1 MGESSLDTLPQ
12 VRCRLSNAAKPGEVL
27 SFADYEFGPNR
38 ILSRRGVR
46 LRLKHQSAQILSLL
60 LERAGEVVTRE
71 EIRERLWGPDTF
83 VDFEQGINNCI
94 REVRSNLHDRV
105 DQPRYIE
112 TVAKLG
118 YRFLVPVTRRL
129 AAVRQIAEDLTEAR
143 PAATPPAAPNS
154 TAGSPGV
161 ETPPASSPVFSR
173 KIITRRLLSLTAIV
187 LIILGAGSST
197 FLRLRHPLHAV
208 EAGRPSIAVLP
219 FANSTGVPENLYL
232 SEGVTESVIDDM
244 GRLGASDLTVIART
258 SSNAYTGSAKPVDQ
272 IGRELGVDYI
282 VQGQVQSEGNHLLL
296 TASLIRTQDAR
307 SLWSYKSERAT
318 QDIIGADLEIA
329 QEVLSKLSIK
339 RAATV
344 TTISSNSPH
353 VSSDAYRLYLLG
365 RHDLNERSR
374 DSLHRA
380 TQEFKDAIE
389 KEPDFAPAYAGLAD
403 ADNLQAFYGGTD
415 FYKAVVEAE
424 DQARHAIQID
434 GSLAEAHTALAYSEF
449 MWGWRWPQSEE
460 EFQRGLTLNPNYAT
474 AHHWYALYLAA
485 MGRFPEARKEI
496 HTAEQLDPLSPI
508 VYAGGAYVNYMA
520 RDYDGAVQQAG
531 LALALNPKLMA
542 AHAVLGWTYSASGAP
557 EKAILEFRTADGI
570 AGGSPVYRAGLGAA
584 YALAGHPESAKKM
597 LATLPVGPSYVGNY
611 SLRAEVMESLG
622 ERDDAIA
629 LLYKAYEEN
638 DSSALWLKVDPQY
651 DSLRSDLKFK
661 DLLRRMA
668 FPN

>member
-1 MGESSLDTLPQ
+1 LPNS
-12 VRCRLSNAAKPGEVL
+12 VKPGEVL
-27 SFADYEFGPNR
+27 SFADFEFGPNR
-38 ILSRRGVR
+38 ILVRHGVR
-46 LRLKHQSAQILSLL
+46 LRLKHQSAQLLCLL
-60 LERAGEVVTRE
+60 LDRAGEVVTRE
-71 EIRERLWGPDTF
+71 EIRENLWGPDTF
-83 VDFEQGINNCI
+83 VDFEQGINNCV

-118 YRFLVPVTRRL
+118 YRFLVPVTRR
-129 AAVRQIAEDLTEAR
+129 
-143 PAATPPAAPNS
+143 PAALRQVADSLTDVHPAESDSP
-154 TAGSPGV
+154 AGGHAV
-161 ETPPASSPVFSR
+161 ETPSSAPLYFR
-173 KIITRRLLSLTAIV
+173 KIFARRFLSLAAIV
-187 LIILGAGSST
+187 LTILGAGIWT

-208 EAGRPSIAVLP
+208 EAGRTSIAILP

-244 GRLGASDLTVIART
+244 GRLGASDLIVIART
-258 SSNAYTGSAKPVDQ
+258 SSNAYTGSAKSVDQ
-272 IGRELGVDYI
+272 IGRELGVDYV

-307 SLWSYKSERAT
+307 LLWTYKSERAT
-318 QDIIGADLEIA
+318 NDIIGADMEIA
-329 QEVLSKLSIK
+329 RDVLRKLSIK
-339 RAATV
+339 QAATA
-344 TTISSNSPH
+344 TTSSSHSSH
-353 VSSDAYRLYLLG
+353 VNSDAYRLYLIG

-403 ADNLQAFYGGTD
+403 ADNLLAFYGGTD
-415 FYKAVVEAE
+415 FYRAVVEAE
-424 DQARHAIQID
+424 EQARHAIQID
-434 GSLAEAHTALAYSEF
+434 ESLAEAHTALAYSEF
-449 MWGWRWPQSEE
+449 MWGWRWSQSQE
-460 EFQRGLTLNPNYAT
+460 EFQRGLALNPNYAT

-485 MGRFPEARKEI
+485 MGRFQEARKEI

-508 VYAGGAYVNYMA
+508 VYAGAAYVDYMA
-520 RDYDGAVQQAG
+520 RDYDGAIQQAQ

-557 EKAILEFRTADGI
+557 EKAIVEFRTADAI
-570 AGGSPVYRAGLGAA
+570 AGGSTVYRAGLGSA
-584 YALAGHPESAKKM
+584 YALAGHPESAKKV

-611 SLRAEVMESLG
+611 SLRAEVVESLG
-622 ERDDAIA
+622 EPDDAIA

-651 DSLRSDLKFK
+651 DSLRSDPKFQE
-661 DLLRRMA
+661 LLRRMA

>member
-1 MGESSLDTLPQ
+1 
-12 VRCRLSNAAKPGEVL
+12 
-27 SFADYEFGPNR
+27 
-38 ILSRRGVR
+38 
-46 LRLKHQSAQILSLL
+46 
-60 LERAGEVVTRE
+60 
-71 EIRERLWGPDTF
+71 
-83 VDFEQGINNCI
+83 
-94 REVRSNLHDRV
+94 SNLHDRV

-112 TVAKLG
+112 TVSKLG
-118 YRFLVPVTRRL
+118 YRFLVPVTRRP
-129 AAVRQIAEDLTEAR
+129 AAGRQIADSLTDEH
-143 PAATPPAAPNS
+143 PAATAPIALDSAVGGPAAES
-154 TAGSPGV
+154 TPTSP
-161 ETPPASSPVFSR
+161 PVHSR
-173 KIITRRLLSLTAIV
+173 EIFARRFLSLAVII
-187 LIILGAGSST
+187 LGILGAGIWT

-208 EAGRPSIAVLP
+208 EAGRPSIAILP

-258 SSNAYTGSAKPVDQ
+258 SSNAYTGSAKPVEQ
-272 IGRELGVDYI
+272 IGRELGVDYV

-296 TASLIRTQDAR
+296 TASLVRTQDAR
-307 SLWSYKSERAT
+307 SLWTYKSERASN
-318 QDIIGADLEIA
+318 DIIGADMEIA
-329 QEVLSKLSIK
+329 QDVLRKLAIK
-339 RAATV
+339 QAAAV
-344 TTISSNSPH
+344 TTSSSNSSH
-353 VSSDAYRLYLLG
+353 VNSDAYRLYLLG

-403 ADNLQAFYGGTD
+403 ADNLLAFYGGAD

-424 DQARHAIQID
+424 DEARHAIQID

-460 EFQRGLTLNPNYAT
+460 EFQRGLALNPNYAT

-508 VYAGGAYVNYMA
+508 VYAGAAYVNYMA
-520 RDYDGAVQQAG
+520 RDYDGAIQQAD

-557 EKAILEFRTADGI
+557 EKAIVEFRTADEI
-570 AGGSPVYRAGLGAA
+570 AGGSTVYRAGLGSA
-584 YALAGHPESAKKM
+584 YALAGHPESAKQV
-597 LATLPVGPSYVGNY
+597 LATLPVGPSYVGDY
-611 SLRAEVMESLG
+611 SLRAEVVESLG

-638 DSSALWLKVDPQY
+638 DSSVLWLKVDPQY
-651 DSLRSDLKFK
+651 DSLRSDPKFQE
-661 DLLRRMA
+661 LLRRMG

>member
-1 MGESSLDTLPQ
+1 LP
-12 VRCRLSNAAKPGEVL
+12 SAAKPGEVL

-38 ILSRRGVR
+38 ILSRHGVR
-46 LRLKHQSAQILSLL
+46 LRLKHQSAQILALL
-60 LERAGEVVTRE
+60 LERAGEVVTRD
-71 EIRERLWGPDTF
+71 EIRENLWGRDTF

-118 YRFLVPVTRRL
+118 YRFLAPVTRRP
-129 AAVRQIAEDLTEAR
+129 AVVRQVAESLTEAHPADTASAVLDSPAGSDVDETPS
-143 PAATPPAAPNS
+143 PAALY
-154 TAGSPGV
+154 
-161 ETPPASSPVFSR
+161 SR
-173 KIITRRLLSLTAIV
+173 KTFARPFLSVAAIV
-187 LIILGAGSST
+187 LIILGAGIWT
-197 FLRLRHPLHAV
+197 FLRSRRPLHAA
-208 EAGRPSIAVLP
+208 ETGRPSIAILP

-258 SSNAYTGSAKPVDQ
+258 SSNAYTGSAKPVAQ

-296 TASLIRTQDAR
+296 TASLVRTQDAQ
-307 SLWSYKSERAT
+307 SLWTYKSERAT
-318 QDIIGADLEIA
+318 SDIMGADLEIT
-329 QEVLSKLSIK
+329 QDVLRKLSIK
-339 RAATV
+339 QTAAAPT
-344 TTISSNSPH
+344 SASNPSH
-353 VSSDAYRLYLLG
+353 VNSDAYRLYLLG
-365 RHDLNERSR
+365 RHDLNARSR

-389 KEPDFAPAYAGLAD
+389 EEPDFAPAYAGLAD
-403 ADNLQAFYGGTD
+403 ADNLLAFYGGTD

-424 DQARHAIQID
+424 EQARHAIQID

-460 EFQRGLTLNPNYAT
+460 EFQRGLALNPNYAT

-520 RDYDGAVQQAG
+520 RDYDGAIQQAG

-542 AHAVLGWTYSASGAP
+542 AHAVLGWTYSASGVP

-570 AGGSPVYRAGLGAA
+570 AGGSNVYRAGLGSA
-584 YALAGHPESAKKM
+584 YALAGHPESARKV
-597 LATLPVGPSYVGNY
+597 LAMLPVGPSYVGNY
-611 SLRAEVMESLG
+611 SLRAEVVESLG
-622 ERDDAIA
+622 ERDDAIT

-651 DSLRSDLKFK
+651 DSLRSDPKFQ

>member
-1 MGESSLDTLPQ
+1 M
-12 VRCRLSNAAKPGEVL
+12 L
-27 SFADYEFGPNR
+27 SFADFEFGPNR
-38 ILSRRGVR
+38 ILVRHGVR
-46 LRLKHQSAQILSLL
+46 LRLKHQSAQLLSLL

-71 EIRERLWGPDTF
+71 EIRENLWGPDTF

-118 YRFLVPVTRRL
+118 YRFLVPVTRRSSPL
-129 AAVRQIAEDLTEAR
+129 RQAVENSTDVHSAVTA
-143 PAATPPAAPNS
+143 PAAPDS
-154 TAGSPGV
+154 SAGGHAV
-161 ETPPASSPVFSR
+161 ETPSSSPRYSR
-173 KIITRRLLSLTAIV
+173 TIFTRRFLSLAAIV
-187 LIILGAGSST
+187 LTILGGGIWT
-197 FLRLRHPLHAV
+197 FSRLRHPHRSV
-208 EAGRPSIAVLP
+208 EAGRPSIAILP

-258 SSNAYTGSAKPVDQ
+258 SSNAYAGSAKPVDQ

-282 VQGQVQSEGNHLLL
+282 VQGEVQSEGNHLLL
-296 TASLIRTQDAR
+296 SARLIRSQDAR
-307 SLWSYKSERAT
+307 SLWTYKSERAT
-318 QDIIGADLEIA
+318 NDIIGADLEIA
-329 QEVLSKLSIK
+329 QDVLRKLSIK
-339 RAATV
+339 QAASP
-344 TTISSNSPH
+344 TIGSSNSSH
-353 VSSDAYRLYLLG
+353 VSSDAYRLYLVG

-380 TQEFKDAIE
+380 TQEFKDAVE

-403 ADNLQAFYGGTD
+403 ADNLLAFYGGTD

-424 DQARHAIQID
+424 AQARHAIQID

-449 MWGWRWPQSEE
+449 MWGWRWSQSEE
-460 EFQRGLTLNPNYAT
+460 EFQRGLALNPNYAT

-496 HTAEQLDPLSPI
+496 HSAEQLDPLSPI
-508 VYAGGAYVNYMA
+508 VYAGAAYVDYMA
-520 RDYDGAVQQAG
+520 RDYDGAIQQAR

-570 AGGSPVYRAGLGAA
+570 AGGSTVYRAGLGSA
-584 YALAGHPESAKKM
+584 YALAGQPESAKKV

-611 SLRAEVMESLG
+611 SLRAEVVESLG

-651 DSLRSDLKFK
+651 DSLRSDPKFQE
-661 DLLRRMA
+661 LLRRMA

>member
-1 MGESSLDTLPQ
+1 MPESSLDTLLH
-12 VRCRLSNAAKPGEVL
+12 VRCRLPNVAKPGEVL
-27 SFADYEFGPNR
+27 SFADYEFDPNR

-71 EIRERLWGPDTF
+71 EIRENVWGPDTF

-118 YRFLVPVTRRL
+118 YRFLVPVTRRP
-129 AAVRQIAEDLTEAR
+129 ATPRQVSESLTDVH
-143 PAATPPAAPNS
+143 PAAAALIAPDS
-154 TAGSPGV
+154 PAGSPAA
-161 ETPPASSPVFSR
+161 ENLPSSPPVYSR
-173 KIITRRLLSLTAIV
+173 RIFARRFLSLAAIV
-187 LIILGAGSST
+187 LTILGAGIWT
-197 FLRLRHPLHAV
+197 ILRLRHPPHAV
-208 EAGRPSIAVLP
+208 EAGRPSIAILP

-272 IGRELGVDYI
+272 IGRELGVDYV

-307 SLWSYKSERAT
+307 LLWTYKSERAT
-318 QDIIGADLEIA
+318 NDIIGADMEIA
-329 QEVLSKLSIK
+329 RDVLRKLSIK
-339 RAATV
+339 QAATA
-344 TTISSNSPH
+344 TTSSSNSSH
-353 VSSDAYRLYLLG
+353 VNSDAYRLYLIG

-403 ADNLQAFYGGTD
+403 ADNLLAFYGGTD
-415 FYKAVVEAE
+415 FYRAVVEAE
-424 DQARHAIQID
+424 EQARHAIQID
-434 GSLAEAHTALAYSEF
+434 ESLAEAHTALAYSEF
-449 MWGWRWPQSEE
+449 MWGWRWSQSQE
-460 EFQRGLTLNPNYAT
+460 EFQRGLALNPNYAT

-485 MGRFPEARKEI
+485 MGRFQEARKEI

-508 VYAGGAYVNYMA
+508 VYAGAAYVDYMA
-520 RDYDGAVQQAG
+520 RDYDGAIQQAQ

-542 AHAVLGWTYSASGAP
+542 AHAVLGWTYAASGAP
-557 EKAILEFRTADGI
+557 EKAIVEFRTADAI
-570 AGGSPVYRAGLGAA
+570 AGGSTVYRAGLGSA
-584 YALAGHPESAKKM
+584 YALAGHPESAKKV

-611 SLRAEVMESLG
+611 SLRAEVVESLG
-622 ERDDAIA
+622 EPDDAIA

-651 DSLRSDLKFK
+651 DSLRSDPKFQE
-661 DLLRRMA
+661 LLRRMA

>member
-1 MGESSLDTLPQ
+1 
-12 VRCRLSNAAKPGEVL
+12 VL
-27 SFADYEFGPNR
+27 SFADFEFGPNR
-38 ILSRRGVR
+38 ILVRHGVR
-46 LRLKHQSAQILSLL
+46 LRLKHQSAQLLSLL

-71 EIRERLWGPDTF
+71 EIRENLWGPDTF

-118 YRFLVPVTRRL
+118 YRFLVPVTRRS
-129 AAVRQIAEDLTEAR
+129 AALRQVADSLTDVH
-143 PAATPPAAPNS
+143 PAGGHA
-154 TAGSPGV
+154 V
-161 ETPPASSPVFSR
+161 ETPSSAPPYSR
-173 KIITRRLLSLTAIV
+173 KIFARRFLSLAAIV
-187 LIILGAGSST
+187 LAMLGAGIWT

-208 EAGRPSIAVLP
+208 EAGRTSIAILP

-258 SSNAYTGSAKPVDQ
+258 SSNAYAGSAKPVDQ

-282 VQGQVQSEGNHLLL
+282 VQGEVQSEGNHLLL
-296 TASLIRTQDAR
+296 SARLIRSQDAR
-307 SLWSYKSERAT
+307 SLWTYKSERAT
-318 QDIIGADLEIA
+318 NDIIGADLEIA
-329 QEVLSKLSIK
+329 QDVLRKLSIK
-339 RAATV
+339 QAATA
-344 TTISSNSPH
+344 TIGSSNSSH
-353 VSSDAYRLYLLG
+353 VNSDAYRWYLLG

-403 ADNLQAFYGGTD
+403 ADNLLAFYGGTD

-434 GSLAEAHTALAYSEF
+434 ESLAEAHTALAYSEF
-449 MWGWRWPQSEE
+449 MWGRRWSQSEE
-460 EFQRGLTLNPNYAT
+460 EFQRGLALNPNYAT

-496 HTAEQLDPLSPI
+496 HSAAQLDPLSPI
-508 VYAGGAYVNYMA
+508 VYAGAAYVDYMA
-520 RDYDGAVQQAG
+520 RDFDGAIQQAH

-557 EKAILEFRTADGI
+557 EKAILEFRIADGI
-570 AGGSPVYRAGLGAA
+570 AGGSTVYRAGLGSA
-584 YALAGHPESAKKM
+584 YALAGHPESAKRL

-611 SLRAEVMESLG
+611 SLRAEVVESLG

-651 DSLRSDLKFK
+651 DSLRSDPKFQ